1 MDYTTKTNEELITLI
16 TAGDE
21 AAYEQLF
28 RNIRPI
34 NLHEAAMYQH
44 KMETYDT
51 EDFIQEGNIVAWE
64 IISRGNYSPEHGRF
78 AVYFGAA
85 IRKRLIRIWRD
96 YTLKNMICIG
106 EHEDYS
112 GNVSRILVES
122 DYAKEYRI
130 KKAAQQKRWY
140 EKKKA
145 EQALINPPKPKK
157 APKAP
162 ETKEERS
169 RRVMAYQKAYYAA
182 HPDKLAERRE
192 KNRIRERERRAAK
205 KAAAI
210 KAAQAIQATQSVQA
224 TAEA

>member
-1 MDYTTKTNEELITLI
+1 MDYTTYRNEELIDI
-16 TAGDE
+16 IRSGDE

-34 NLHEAAMYQH
+34 TLHEAAMYRG

-78 AVYFGAA
+78 ASCFGSA
-85 IRKRLIRIWRD
+85 IRNRLIRIWRD
-96 YTLKNMICIG
+96 FTLKNMICIG
-106 EHEDYS
+106 EREDYS
-112 GNVSRILVES
+112 GNVSRIMVES
-122 DYAKEYRI
+122 DYAKEYRQ
-130 KKAAQQKRWY
+130 KKAEQNKRWY

-145 EQALINPPKPKK
+145 EQVLINPPKEKK
-157 APKAP
+157 PP
-162 ETKEERS
+162 MTKEERS
-169 RRVMAYQKAYYAA
+169 RRVMAYQKEYYAA

-205 KAAAI
+205 KAAEMA
-210 KAAQAIQATQSVQA
+210 AAQA
-224 TAEA
+224 

>member
-1 MDYTTKTNEELITLI
+1 MDYTTYRNEELIDI
-16 TAGDE
+16 IRSGDE

-34 NLHEAAMYQH
+34 TLHEAAMYRG
-44 KMETYDT
+44 KMDTYDT

-78 AVYFGAA
+78 ASYFGSA
-85 IRKRLIRIWRD
+85 IRNRLIRIWRD
-96 YTLKNMICIG
+96 FTLKNMICIG
-106 EHEDYS
+106 EYEDYS
-112 GNVSRILVES
+112 GSVSRIMVES

-145 EQALINPPKPKK
+145 EQALINPPKEKK
-157 APKAP
+157 PP
-162 ETKEERS
+162 MTKEERS
-169 RRVMAYQKAYYAA
+169 RRVMAYQKEYYAA

-205 KAAAI
+205 KAAEMA
-210 KAAQAIQATQSVQA
+210 AAQA
-224 TAEA
+224 